1 MSINQW
7 KFNISVSLAQ
17 LVFLLIVID
26 IKRVSALQLK
36 EIFLTISHLIE
47 NQSIIL
53 IKNAICLIYPY
64 SNQSKLVEYY
74 R

>member
-53 IKNAICLIYPY
+53 IMNAICLIYRY